1 MRSEEIHAVEMVRK
15 IRDDIYEETKDLS
28 DEELMRYFKE
38 RSRGVL
44 SPGGE
49 VGGKKRRERATA

>member
-28 DEELMRYFKE
+28 PPR
-38 RSRGVL
+38 
-44 SPGGE
+44 
-49 VGGKKRRERATA
+49 T

>member
-1 MRSEEIHAVEMVRK
+1 MKSEEIHTMEMVRK

-38 RSRGVL
+38 KSRGVL
-44 SPGGE
+44 SAGE
-49 VGGKKRRERATA
+49 KVGGSGPVTHRR